1 MAVIDEERLAE
12 VLTGLGVAGT
22 ADDFESQDLEFKEAT
37 NTLRKTFQDLADAAV
52 CLANGGG
59 GTVVLGVN
67 DRAHTRAGAL
77 LGAGPAYS
85 VDAVRRAIYDRTQ
98 PSMTTVAEERFEAG
112 VRLVVIDVPAAMT
125 PYSNTAGLATRR
137 LGKECRPFPPDQQRE
152 FLITTGQLDWSATS
166 SGLPANQLPAYE
178 IERLRRLV
186 RSAGQEDLAAADDHS
201 LLTSLRLVDGESTAT
216 YAAVLLLGTPETL
229 RDVVPAHEFSFQYRP
244 SPGSEASSRLREN
257 RPILAALDVLLDAVG
272 SRREIYPLNMAGGV
286 QVQLVDYPES
296 AVREV
301 VVNALIHRAYD
312 VPGSVDIEQTP
323 EGLSITSPG
332 GMLPGVS
339 PENILTHPPT
349 PRHRLLSEVVSMAR
363 LAEKTGQGIDR
374 AYREMLR
381 AGKDPPA
388 FDDSGFAVRVLFPGG
403 IGNDAFVR
411 FIADLPEALARDVD
425 VLLALSRLRTSR
437 SISARD
443 LATDIQRSVPEAQSV
458 LQRLAADDVGLLEPT
473 RRTAR
478 SPLPSYR
485 FRPEPLAALS
495 RAVTYHRRTLDQ
507 IDTKVI
513 EHVRE
518 YGFITNRTLQRTFDM
533 HVYAARDLL
542 TDLRRREIL
551 EKEGLARG
559 GPGVRYGPGPRFPK

>member
-1 MAVIDEERLAE
+1 MAVVDEDRLEE
-12 VLTGLGVAGT
+12 VLAGLGVDGT

-37 NTLRKTFQDLADAAV
+37 DNLRKTFQILADAAV

-59 GTVVLGVN
+59 GTIVLGVN
-67 DRAHTRAGAL
+67 DKARTRASAL

-98 PSMTTVAEERFEAG
+98 PSMTTVAEERSEAG
-112 VRLVVIDVPAAMT
+112 VRLLVIDVPAALT

-152 FLITTGQLDWSATS
+152 FLITTGQFDWSATS
-166 SGLPANQLPAYE
+166 SGFPATELPAYE
-178 IERLRRLV
+178 IDRLRRLL
-186 RSAGQEDLAAADDHS
+186 RSAGHEDLAAADDNT
-201 LLTSLRLVDGESTAT
+201 LLTSLRLADAQGMAT
-216 YAAVLLLGTPETL
+216 YAAVLLLATPERL
-229 RDVVPAHEFSFQYRP
+229 REVVPSHEFSYQYRP

-257 RPILAALDVLLDAVG
+257 RPLLAAVDVLLGAVG

-286 QVQLVDYPES
+286 QVQLVDYPEN

-312 VPGSVDIEQTP
+312 APGSVDIEQTP
-323 EGLSITSPG
+323 EGLSIASPG

-363 LAEKTGQGIDR
+363 LAERTGQGIDR

-381 AGKDPPA
+381 AGKDPPS
-388 FDDSGFAVRVLFPGG
+388 FEDSGFAVRVLFPGG

-411 FIADLPEALARDVD
+411 FIADLPESLARDVD

-437 SISARD
+437 SLSARD
-443 LATDIQRSVPEAQSV
+443 LAGDIQRSVPEAQTV
-458 LQRLAADDVGLLEPT
+458 LQRLATDEVGLLEPT
-473 RRTAR
+473 RRSAR
-478 SPLPSYR
+478 SPFPSYR
-485 FRPEPLAALS
+485 FRPEPLAALA
-495 RAVTYHRRTLDQ
+495 RAVTYQRRTLDQ
-507 IDTKVI
+507 IDMKVI

-533 HVYAARDLL
+533 HMYAARDLL
-542 TDLRRREIL
+542 TDLRRREML
-551 EKEGLARG
+551 QKEGPARG
-559 GPGVRYGPGPRFPK
+559 GPGVRYGPGPKFPK